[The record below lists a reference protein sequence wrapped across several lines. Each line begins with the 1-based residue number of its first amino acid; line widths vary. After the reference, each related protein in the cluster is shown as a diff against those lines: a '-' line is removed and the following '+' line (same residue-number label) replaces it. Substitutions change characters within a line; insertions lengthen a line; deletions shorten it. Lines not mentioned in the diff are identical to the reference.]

1 MNLSE
6 KFLETLECEVR
17 KLLADSP
24 RCHDLDHSFRVLAN
38 ARHIAQ
44 AENADLAV
52 VETAAMLHDIG
63 RSTEFADLGR
73 TCHAE
78 IGAAQVEGV
87 LKKLGI
93 TDESFIQHVTDCVA
107 THRYRNRTGENPK
120 TLEAKIIFDAD
131 KLDSMGAVGVGR
143 AFHFAGRIGARVHNT
158 EEEALNSESYSRE
171 DTAYREYLVKLK
183 NLKDSML
190 TDEGRRM
197 AEHRHAFM
205 TVFFEELNREME

>member
-1 MNLSE
+1 MNLPE

-38 ARHIAQ
+38 ARRIAQ
-44 AENADLAV
+44 AENADMAV
-52 VETAAMLHDIG
+52 VQTAAMLHDIG
-63 RSTEFADLGR
+63 RSTEFADLGK

-78 IGAAQVEGV
+78 IGAAQVADV

-93 TDESFIQHVTDCVA
+93 TDAAFVQHVADCIA
-107 THRYRNRTGENPK
+107 THRYRNRTGRTPE

-131 KLDSMGAVGVGR
+131 KLDSMGAIGVGR

-158 EEEALNSESYSRE
+158 EEEALASESYSHE
-171 DTAYREYLVKLK
+171 DTAYREYLVKLR

-190 TDEGRRM
+190 TGEGRRM
-197 AEHRHAFM
+197 AHRRHEFMEAF
-205 TVFFEELNREME
+205 FNELNREVE